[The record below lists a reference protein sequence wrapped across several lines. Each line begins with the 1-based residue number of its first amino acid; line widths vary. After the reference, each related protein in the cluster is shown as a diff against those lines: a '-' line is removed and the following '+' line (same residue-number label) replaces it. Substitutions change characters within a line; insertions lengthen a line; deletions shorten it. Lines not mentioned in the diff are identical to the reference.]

1 MKINT
6 HSYLSQLG
14 AAVNGKERY
23 SFQENDNWTKE
34 LYVHLK
40 LDYPKFHKMDG
51 LSKMALLAV
60 ELIADALPKQEIASE
75 ELNLIFSNAGSS
87 SEFDTKFI
95 NSYTELNMP
104 SPSLFVYTLP
114 NIVTGELAIK
124 YKWYGES
131 CFFIQEK
138 FKASFFEEQLNFA
151 FQKGASYCL
160 CAWVEDHPLKTKECF
175 VFLVENSTNLSLTE
189 DLEKIY
195 KQYKNE

>member
-6 HSYLSQLG
+6 HSYLSHLG
-14 AAVNGKERY
+14 ASVNGKVLY
-23 SFQENDNWTKE
+23 SFQEIENWTKE
-34 LYVHLK
+34 LYTHLK

-151 FQKGASYCL
+151 FQKGANTCL

-175 VFLVENSTNLSLTE
+175 VFLVENSTNRSLTE
-189 DLEKIY
+189 EIEKIY
-195 KQYKNE
+195 KQYRNE

>member
-6 HSYLSQLG
+6 HSYLSHVG
-14 AAVNGKERY
+14 AAVNGKECY
-23 SFQENDNWTKE
+23 TFQENDNWTKE
-34 LYVHLK
+34 LYGHLK

-60 ELIADALPKQEIASE
+60 ELIADALPNQEIADE
-75 ELNLIFSNAGSS
+75 GLHLIFSNAGSS
-87 SEFDTKFI
+87 SDFDAKFI
-95 NSYTELNMP
+95 NSYTELNIP

-138 FKASFFEEQLNFA
+138 FKASFFV
-151 FQKGASYCL
+151 
-160 CAWVEDHPLKTKECF
+160 WV
-175 VFLVENSTNLSLTE
+175 
-189 DLEKIY
+189 
-195 KQYKNE
+195 

>member
-1 MKINT
+1 MKLIT
-6 HSYLSQLG
+6 SSYLSEFG
-14 AAVNGKERY
+14 AFVNGTKVC
-23 SFQENDNWTKE
+23 SFLENENWSKE
-34 LYVHLK
+34 LYIHLK

-60 ELIADALPKQEIASE
+60 ELIADSLPEQAIAE
-75 ELNLIFSNAGSS
+75 EDLTLLFSNTSSS

-95 NSYTELNMP
+95 SSYTEFKAP

-131 CFFIQEK
+131 CFFIQEQ
-138 FKASFFEEQLNFA
+138 FTAAFFEIQLKLA
-151 FQKGASYCL
+151 FQKGAKFCL

-175 VFLVENSTNLSLTE
+175 VFLVENSTEHSLTE
-189 DLEKIY
+189 TVEKIY
-195 KQYKNE
+195 KQYRNE